1 MDIAWKDKRKQNTQ
15 GIRRRKKKV
24 RGVGQKRW
32 LRAASY

>member
-1 MDIAWKDKRKQNTQ
+1 MERQKKTKYTRNKKK
-15 GIRRRKKKV
+15 KKKV